1 MNYVLKPFEKF
12 ISSVI
17 SVPADEAKHCLLYEL
32 LSKKT
37 ERLKRVMLRDLLSQQ
52 NGTIQVTYFNV
63 HMQKLVVLCDQL
75 FDYEKQHSLPNEYSL
90 LVLNVLALSNGHY
103 RN

>member
-1 MNYVLKPFEKF
+1 
-12 ISSVI
+12 
-17 SVPADEAKHCLLYEL
+17 
-32 LSKKT
+32 
-37 ERLKRVMLRDLLSQQ
+37 
-52 NGTIQVTYFNV
+52 
-63 HMQKLVVLCDQL
+63 VLCDQL